1 MANLL
6 YLVHRMPYPPD
17 KGDKVR
23 SYHLLKHLAARH
35 RVFVG
40 TFIDDP
46 DDAQHLEALR
56 ALCADLQVITLNPRR
71 AKLASLTALLGGR
84 ALTLDYYDDRRLH
97 RWVRETIAKQGIDA
111 ALVFSSSMV
120 QYLKAWPSLPAL
132 VDLVDVD
139 SAKWTQYAGE
149 HRWPISWLY
158 RREGERLLAYEREVV
173 GQAAKSFLVTDK
185 EVALFEQ
192 LAPEHRGR
200 VQALSNG
207 VDADYFSPDP
217 QRASPYRAD
226 ELPLVFT
233 GAMDYWPNVD
243 GITWFAREAL
253 PALRQRWPSL
263 RLHIVGRNPLAS
275 VRALASDAVSIS
287 GTVPDVRPYLQHAAV
302 VVAPLRLARGLQNK
316 VLEAMAMARPVV
328 AAQACVEALDSRAR
342 QVLLPARS
350 VQDYV
355 AQVVGL
361 LGDSKRARA
370 MGLAAR
376 QRVLDDYSWP
386 ARLAGLD
393 QAMSLVGRRATAQEN
408 PALVTEAACMPG
420 S

>member
-6 YLVHRMPYPPD
+6 YLVHRMPYPPN

-23 SYHLLKHLAARH
+23 SYHLLKHLAVRH

-46 DDAQHLEALR
+46 DDVQHLEALR
-56 ALCADLQVITLNPRR
+56 AMCADLQVITLNPRR
-71 AKLASLTALLGGR
+71 ARLASLGALLGGR

-173 GQAAKSFLVTDK
+173 DQAVKSFLVTDK

-226 ELPLVFT
+226 EVPLVFT

-253 PALRQRWPSL
+253 PSLRQRWPRL

-328 AAQACVEALDSRAR
+328 AAQACVEALDAR
-342 QVLLPARS
+342 VSQVLLPARS
-350 VQDYV
+350 AEDYV
-355 AQVVGL
+355 AQVGGL
-361 LGDSKRARA
+361 LSDPTHARA

-386 ARLAGLD
+386 ARLADLD
-393 QAMSLVGRRATAQEN
+393 QAMSLAGRRATAQEI

>member
-46 DDAQHLEALR
+46 EDVAHLEALR
-56 ALCADLQVITLNPRR
+56 AMCADLQVITLNPRR
-71 AKLASLTALLGGR
+71 ARLASLGALLGGR

-97 RWVRETIAKQGIDA
+97 RWVRETIAKQSINA

-158 RREGERLLAYEREVV
+158 RREGERLLAYEREAVDK
-173 GQAAKSFLVTDK
+173 AAKSFLVTDK

-217 QRASPYRAD
+217 LRASPYRAD

-263 RLHIVGRNPLAS
+263 RLHIVGRNPVAS

-287 GTVPDVRPYLQHAAV
+287 GTVPDVRPYLQYAAV

-328 AAQACVEALDSRAR
+328 AAQACVDALSARAGQDLMAAIHADDYVR
-342 QVLLPARS
+342 QVDALLRDAPGAT
-350 VQDYV
+350 
-355 AQVVGL
+355 
-361 LGDSKRARA
+361 A
-370 MGLAAR
+370 MALAGR
-376 QRVLDDYSWP
+376 QRVIDDYGWASQ
-386 ARLAGLD
+386 LAGLD
-393 QAMSLVGRRATAQEN
+393 KHLAQAFGRAPANGTSSLSAQTA
-408 PALVTEAACMPG
+408 
-420 S
+420 